1 MDVMVL
7 RLIML
12 CIPLVILFGCNSSI
26 IGELEGNDSNTQHI
40 DIPSIYR
47 TNIESTENKRCNNK
61 IDLNSASADDLT
73 NIIHIDEKKALELI
87 ENRPYIVVDSIAL
100 VRGIYGEK
108 LNDIRR
114 QGLACV
120 ERE

>member
-1 MDVMVL
+1 MRLLILCLLLFILIGCTSTNTAESEDNDRQQIDV
-7 RLIML
+7 
-12 CIPLVILFGCNSSI
+12 
-26 IGELEGNDSNTQHI
+26 
-40 DIPSIYR
+40 PSEYR
-47 TNIESTENKRCNNK
+47 TNAESSEFENKRCTDK

-73 NIIHIDEKKALELI
+73 NIIHIDEEKALEVI
-87 ENRPYIVVDSIAL
+87 ENRPYIVVESIAL

-120 ERE
+120 ERD

>member
-1 MDVMVL
+1 
-7 RLIML
+7 ML
-12 CIPLVILFGCNSSI
+12 CIPIFILFGCSGTNTV
-26 IGELEGNDSNTQHI
+26 EPKANDNQQI
-40 DIPSIYR
+40 DIPSEYR
-47 TNIESTENKRCNNK
+47 ENVEFTENKRCTDK

-73 NIIHIDEKKALELI
+73 NIIHIDEEKALEVI
-87 ENRPYIVVDSIAL
+87 ENRPYIVVESIAL

-120 ERE
+120 ERD